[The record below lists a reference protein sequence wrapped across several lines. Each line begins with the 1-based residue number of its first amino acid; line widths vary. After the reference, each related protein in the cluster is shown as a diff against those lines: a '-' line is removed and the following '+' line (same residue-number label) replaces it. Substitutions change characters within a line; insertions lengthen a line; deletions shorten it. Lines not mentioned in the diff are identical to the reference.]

1 MRHQTLTFVQKA
13 QAAWGDPLPDW
24 IEAIARD
31 ADLVGAKSVSRTL
44 GYSPGIV
51 SAVLRNK
58 YPNTQDVEAAAR
70 ASLGNGRL
78 WTKVPAAAPQAP
90 QRHPGTFVE
99 KAKGAWGDPLPDW
112 IQALAEE
119 ADRIK
124 LAGIARKLD
133 YSQAAISTVL
143 SKKYAGDVARIEGK
157 VRGFLLGAKVMC
169 PVYGEIGRDQC
180 LDLQKVQ
187 PPFSSE
193 ASSRCYR
200 CCRGLGGIAK
210 CPNSRIPDGQR

>member
-1 MRHQTLTFVQKA
+1 M
-13 QAAWGDPLPDW
+13 
-24 IEAIARD
+24 
-31 ADLVGAKSVSRTL
+31 
-44 GYSPGIV
+44 
-51 SAVLRNK
+51 LRNK
-58 YPNTQDVEAAAR
+58 YPNTQEVEAAAR

-78 WTKVPAAAPQAP
+78 WTKVPTAAPQAP

-143 SKKYAGDVARIEGK
+143 SKKYAGDVTRIEGK

-180 LDLQKVQ
+180 LDLQRCSRRS
-187 PPFSSE
+187 PPRPAAVVIAPAAASAELRSARTRASRTVHDDGRDQTT
-193 ASSRCYR
+193 ASS
-200 CCRGLGGIAK
+200 L
-210 CPNSRIPDGQR
+210 